1 MKFQQSR
8 RQLVRGLAA
17 APMLGGPLATA
28 WAQEGRMPL
37 AEFFRPANISQAR
50 LSPDGKSVLAVRPHK
65 GRQNLWVF
73 DMASKRWKIITDFSD
88 SDVSEPLWIS
98 DNRMVFSVFDT
109 TRGSGDQFGS
119 GGLFAIDKD
128 AADFKELTERGF
140 LTGGDRLLPPGTS
153 YHSKGVGS
161 APDEILVSV
170 WSSGGTASNTFGSN
184 IFRLN
189 TRTGRSTI
197 MTLGGPGRV
206 VGWIFDAK
214 GTPRVA
220 VSIDEKSV
228 TRMHYRA
235 GADAAWAVIAEASF
249 DDPAAISPLAFDGDS
264 HLYVLTRVNSD
275 FAGVY
280 RYDIAARKVLPD
292 PVVAIKGYDLTPDM
306 QGGLPSAPGDPL
318 IFGTGDKA
326 GKLIGVRYNA
336 ERRGVYW
343 IDEER
348 RAIQEKLEQGFPG
361 RLVGFQGDPAKKDQ
375 PLLVATSADAEPTR
389 YLLVTPGRSMAD
401 SLGSAMPWVRP
412 ERMATTETFTY
423 KARDGLS
430 IPATLTIPRG
440 AEKKNLPLVVLHY
453 GGPWVRAINWGFDRN
468 VQFLAS
474 RGYAVL
480 MPAPR
485 ASTGFGWNHFKAGW
499 KQWGLA
505 MQDDVADGV
514 RHLIAQG
521 VVDAKR
527 VCISGA
533 SYGGY
538 MTMMGLVKEPEL
550 YRCGIN
556 WVGVT
561 DPELMY
567 VEWTDFARG
576 TSREVVLPVF
586 LGHPKTDA
594 DLFAKTSPVKRA
606 SEIKQPVLMAYG
618 GLDRRVPIVNGEKMR
633 DALKSH
639 NPNVEYVVYG
649 DEGHGFLRLEN
660 QLDFWGRVERFLAKN
675 LG

>member
-1 MKFQQSR
+1 MKFQHSR

-17 APMLGGPLATA
+17 APMFGGTLATA
-28 WAQEGRMPL
+28 WAQEGRMPIE
-37 AEFFRPANISQAR
+37 EFFRPANISQAR

-65 GRQNLWVF
+65 RRQNLWVF
-73 DMASKRWKIITDFSD
+73 DIASRRWKIVTDFSD
-88 SDVSEPLWIS
+88 SDVVAPRWIS
-98 DNRMVFSVFDT
+98 DNRIVFSVGDS
-109 TRGSGDQFGS
+109 TRGSGDQIGT

-140 LTGGDRLLPPGTS
+140 LTGGDRLLPAGTS
-153 YHSKGVGS
+153 FHSKGEGS
-161 APDEILVSV
+161 GPDEILVSV

-184 IFRLN
+184 IHRLN

-206 VGWIFDAK
+206 VGWGFDDK
-214 GTPRVA
+214 GVARLA
-220 VSIDEKSV
+220 VSLDEKTV
-228 TRMHYRA
+228 ARTHFRA
-235 GADAAWAVIAEASF
+235 SADAPWAVLTESAF
-249 DDPAAISPLAFDGDS
+249 DDPAAITPLAFDGPN
-264 HLYVLTRVNSD
+264 HLYVVTRVNSD

-280 RYDIAARKVLPD
+280 RFDIAARKVLPE
-292 PVVAIKGYDLTPDM
+292 PVAAIKGYDLGPED
-306 QGGLPSAPGDPL
+306 QGGAPTAPGDPL
-318 IFGTGDKA
+318 IFGTGDKR
-326 GKLIGVRYNA
+326 GQLMGVRYHA

-348 RAIQEKLEQGFPG
+348 RKLQEQLEQGFPG
-361 RLVGFQGDPAKKDQ
+361 RLVSFQGDPSKKDQ
-375 PLLVATSADAEPTR
+375 PLLVSTSADAEPTR
-389 YLLVTPGRSMAD
+389 FMLITPGRSMAD
-401 SLGSAMPWVRP
+401 SLGSAMPWVRS
-412 ERMATTETFTY
+412 ERMATTETFSY
-423 KARDGLS
+423 KARDGLT

-514 RHLIAQG
+514 RYLIAQG

-538 MTMMGLVKEPEL
+538 MTMMGLAKEPDL

-567 VEWTDFARG
+567 IEWTDFARG

-594 DLFAKTSPVKRA
+594 EQFARTSPVRRA
-606 SEIKQPVLMAYG
+606 ADIKQPVLMAYG
-618 GLDRRVPIVNGEKMR
+618 GLDRRVPIVNGDKMR
-633 DALKSH
+633 DALRPH

-649 DEGHGFLRLEN
+649 DEGHGFQRLEN

-675 LG
+675 LA